1 MKGRKMVPLAMK
13 GTIDKRTFIPRS
25 LPSTDKETNIRN
37 NVMKKVT
44 PPKKRSRNL
53 LSTDKELALDVRKRV
68 TQVATKKQGPPKPK
82 KTRPEAQP
90 LKVPRRDIASDEY
103 PRDEFERDPKTSEK
117 QKTQNCQQEEGI
129 NCHQEEG
136 IKCQKTRV
144 LKHDVDASAMY
155 ERLGRKL
162 VVRVAAMNASLGIS
176 NQCWG
181 EGGCV
186 DQGVE
191 CIQGCDCHETKFSEI
206 QINNALKTLGQP
218 PTDLT

>member
-25 LPSTDKETNIRN
+25 LPSTDTNIRN
-37 NVMKKVT
+37 NVMKRVT
-44 PPKKRSRNL
+44 PPKKRSKNL

-68 TQVATKKQGPPKPK
+68 TQVTTKKHAQGPPKPK
-82 KTRPEAQP
+82 KI
-90 LKVPRRDIASDEY
+90 RRDIASDEN
-103 PRDEFERDPKTSEK
+103 PRNEFERDPKTSEE

-129 NCHQEEG
+129 NCQQEEGINCQQEEG

-144 LKHDVDASAMY
+144 LKHDVDAQAMY

-162 VVRVAAMNASLGIS
+162 VVRVAAQNPSLGIS

-191 CIQGCDCHETKFSEI
+191 CIQGCDCHKVELPEI

-218 PTDLT
+218 PTNHLT